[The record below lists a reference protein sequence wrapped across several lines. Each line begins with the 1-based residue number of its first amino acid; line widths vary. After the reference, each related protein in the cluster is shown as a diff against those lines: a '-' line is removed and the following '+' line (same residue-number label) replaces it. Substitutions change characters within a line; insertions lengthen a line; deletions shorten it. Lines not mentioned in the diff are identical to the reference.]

1 MPSIYDSIGTS
12 VQSVLTKSLTRIGYT
27 TPLVIF
33 KNQNAPEPA
42 QTYCA
47 IHILRASARGKPS
60 KSVFLTDVA
69 GNPNVGRHY
78 TQQHY
83 DVLIQVTFVGKDSGD
98 MAFDFK
104 QDLAVSQ
111 LTNED
116 FQRENFGIISH
127 TDIRSNPSLRET
139 RWVDSFNLDLELS
152 YSVQTTEDLLWAEYI
167 TVNGVQI
174 PST

>member
-1 MPSIYDSIGTS
+1 MSIYDSIGTS
-12 VQSVLTKSLTRIGYT
+12 VQKVVTNALTRIGYT

-33 KNQNAPEPA
+33 KNQNSPEPG

-47 IHILRASARGKPS
+47 IHILRASTSGKPS
-60 KSVFLTDVA
+60 KSIFLEDVA

-116 FQRENFGIISH
+116 FQKEHFGIISH
-127 TDIRSNPSLRET
+127 TDVRSNPSLRET
-139 RWVDSFNLDLELS
+139 RWVDSFNLDLNLS
-152 YSVQTTEDLLWAEYI
+152 YSVQTTEDLNWVEYI
-167 TVNGVQI
+167 TVNGIQM
-174 PST
+174 PPP